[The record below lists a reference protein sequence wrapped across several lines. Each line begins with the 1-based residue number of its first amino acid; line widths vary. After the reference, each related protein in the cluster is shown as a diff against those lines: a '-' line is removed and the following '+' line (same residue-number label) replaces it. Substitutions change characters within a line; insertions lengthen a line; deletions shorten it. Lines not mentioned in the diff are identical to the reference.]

1 MTVHGTV
8 LGKEKSNA
16 QLSVVSKKE
25 AGDEA
30 DCKQNMK

>member
-16 QLSVVSKKE
+16 QLSVSKKE

-30 DCKQNMK
+30 DCKRNMK